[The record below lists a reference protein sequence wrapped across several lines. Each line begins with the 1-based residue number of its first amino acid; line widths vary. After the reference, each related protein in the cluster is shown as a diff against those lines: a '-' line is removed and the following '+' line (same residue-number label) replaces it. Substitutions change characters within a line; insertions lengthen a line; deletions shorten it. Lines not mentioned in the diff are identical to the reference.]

1 MGDNQDMEKE
11 ILENREK
18 KENISEELDIDVI
31 SPNLD
36 TKMSSFSRKFDNLK
50 VKYRKNP
57 KIFIAMIICLV
68 FAVFSLIGS
77 SYALLTYVAQT
88 GKVTTISAGTLAL
101 DFYNESDAITLNDA
115 LPQQDNDALSKN
127 SEYTFTLKNNG
138 SLNANYVV
146 SLNNTC
152 STSKSY
158 TINGSSVTPT
168 KCIPDQY
175 IKVGIKEEN
184 GDYKVLSKG
193 DNSFV
198 ILSGSIGANS
208 SKTYKMKIWLDY
220 STPNEY
226 NSVNNQTIVYSG
238 KLGLEYEQ
246 GKKTLDRS
254 GANAP
259 ELTDNMIPVYYDN
272 DLNQW
277 RKASTDNEKTTVT
290 YTLGDVNSDGRILT
304 IDSVLISRYVNGLSM
319 PFPVSQWFSYIADV
333 NKDGKVTQEDADLVR
348 AYAVNSNTDYPIGEK
363 QTITVDTS
371 WYNYGDKKWANA
383 VTTTATNRDTYLKG
397 DVGTIIPMD
406 DINTMWVW
414 IPRYTYTYLNTNTPE
429 EIQIKFESGTNSSG
443 TISCS
448 DAINQKDSDGNTISE
463 TCTDSTN
470 GGLKAGT
477 STYTHPAFWWD
488 KDDDSVRD
496 KDEELTGIWVG
507 KFEVSSDTTCSARD
521 GSAVGVRCNLTTIRP
536 KIIPNATSWRGAM
549 VGTFYNDIYNMR
561 ESKNQYGF
569 KTTDETHMMKNME
582 WGAVTYLSHSKYGRC
597 TDGICE
603 EITINNCDSFITGIG
618 ADTVSESFSSTTC
631 TTDANKY
638 NGSKGVLAST
648 TGNIYGIYDMSGGA
662 WEYMMG
668 NLVDSSGKMQ
678 SSSSGFSTY
687 PNKRYYDKYSYGTSN
702 TEYTR
707 GKLGDATIEMAPV
720 GNKGNWYSDWAY
732 FPNNSDSWFMRGSN
746 YNSGSGAG
754 LFYFSRNYGNAISSY
769 STRAVISNL
778 S

>member
-18 KENISEELDIDVI
+18 KDNISEELDIDVI

-68 FAVFSLIGS
+68 FAGFSLIGS

-158 TINGSSVTPT
+158 TIDGSSVTPT

-259 ELTDNMIPVYYDN
+259 ELTNNMIPVYYDESSST
-272 DLNQW
+272 W
-277 RKASTDNEKTTVT
+277 RKADNA
-290 YTLGDVNSDGRILT
+290 NSDRN
-304 IDSVLISRYVNGLSM
+304 YK
-319 PFPVSQWFSYIADV
+319 WY
-333 NKDGKVTQEDADLVR
+333 
-348 AYAVNSNTDYPIGEK
+348 DY
-363 QTITVDTS
+363 D
-371 WYNYGDKKWANA
+371 DRMWANA
-383 VTTTATNRDTYLKG
+383 VTVTETNRSKYLSASL
-397 DVGTIIPMD
+397 GTEIPMD
-406 DINTMWVW
+406 EINTMWVW

-429 EIQIKFESGTNSSG
+429 EIKIKFESDTNSSG

-448 DAINQKDSDGNTISE
+448 DVINQTDSDGNTISE

-470 GGLKAGT
+470 GSLKAGT

-488 KDDDSVRD
+488 KNDNSVRESG
-496 KDEELTGIWVG
+496 EELRGIWVG
-507 KFEVSSDTTCSARD
+507 KFEIGTGQIIKPNVESS
-521 GSAVGVRCNLTTIRP
+521 
-536 KIIPNATSWRGAM
+536 RGQYLSI
-549 VGTFYNDIYNMR
+549 FYERIYNMR
-561 ESKNQYGF
+561 ESENNFGF

-582 WGAVTYLSHSKYGRC
+582 WGAVAYLSHSKYGRC
-597 TDGICE
+597 TDGTCTE
-603 EITINNCDSFITGIG
+603 VTINNCSSNITGIG
-618 ADTVSESFSSTTC
+618 ADAVGASSSSTSC

-638 NGSKGVLAST
+638 NGEKGILAST
-648 TGNIYGIYDMSGGA
+648 TGNIYGIYDMSGGVA
-662 WEYMMG
+662 EYMMG
-668 NLVDSSGKMQ
+668 NLVDSSGEMQ
-678 SSSSGFSTY
+678 PSSSGFVTIVGDY
-687 PNKRYYDKYSYGTSN
+687 PNKRYYDKYSYGEST

-707 GKLGDATIEMAPV
+707 GKLGDATREMAPT
-720 GNKGNWYSDWAY
+720 GTNGNWYSDWAS
-732 FPNNSDSWFMRGSN
+732 FPYSGLSWFSRG
-746 YNSGSGAG
+746 GSYSVGSAAG
-754 LFYFSRNYGNAISSY
+754 LFNFSETFGKMGEGY

>member
-259 ELTDNMIPVYYDN
+259 ELTDNMIPVYYDETSSSWKKADSSNN
-272 DLNQW
+272 D
-277 RKASTDNEKTTVT
+277 EK
-290 YTLGDVNSDGRILT
+290 YRWYDYN
-304 IDSVLISRYVNGLSM
+304 
-319 PFPVSQWFSYIADV
+319 
-333 NKDGKVTQEDADLVR
+333 NKV
-348 AYAVNSNTDYPIGEK
+348 
-363 QTITVDTS
+363 
-371 WYNYGDKKWANA
+371 WANA
-383 VTTTATNRDTYLKG
+383 VTVTSTNRSTYLKASA
-397 DVGTIIPMD
+397 GTEIPMD

-429 EIQIKFESGTNSSG
+429 EIKIKFEKGTNSSG
-443 TISCS
+443 TIKCTDNVTGTS
-448 DAINQKDSDGNTISE
+448 TTSE

-470 GGLKAGT
+470 NGLIAGT
-477 STYTHPAFWWD
+477 STYTHPAFTFGD
-488 KDDDSVRD
+488 K
-496 KDEELTGIWVG
+496 KLTGFWVG
-507 KFEVSSDTTCSARD
+507 KFELTGSISDITVKPDLQSIREQTVSAFET
-521 GSAVGVRCNLTTIRP
+521 NI
-536 KIIPNATSWRGAM
+536 M
-549 VGTFYNDIYNMR
+549 NM
-561 ESKNQYGF
+561 KNSGNKYGF
-569 KTTDETHMMKNME
+569 TTNDDTHMIKNME
-582 WGAVTYLSHSKYGRC
+582 WGAVTYLSHSKYG
-597 TDGICE
+597 
-603 EITINNCDSFITGIG
+603 INKEVALNSNSSYKTGCG
-618 ADTVSESFSSTTC
+618 PQSEGSPQSGSTC
-631 TTDANKY
+631 NSYNTTL
-638 NGSKGVLAST
+638 GQLAST
-648 TGNIYGIYDMSGGA
+648 TGNIYGVYDMSGGS
-662 WEYMMG
+662 WEYVMG
-668 NLVDSSGKMQ
+668 NLVNSSGEMY
-678 SSSSGFSTY
+678 SSSSGYGTY
-687 PNKRYYDKYSYGTSN
+687 PESKYYDKYSYGEDI

-707 GKLGDATIEMAPV
+707 GKLGDATKEMAPT
-720 GNKGNWYSDWAY
+720 GTNGNWYKDYAY
-732 FPNNSDSWFMRGSN
+732 FPYSSYSWFWRGGGYN
-746 YNSGSGAG
+746 YGSDAG
-754 LFYFSRNYGNAISSY
+754 LFGFSSDYGSSY
-769 STRAVISNL
+769 SDVSSRSVLGFVGAL
-778 S
+778 

>member
-68 FAVFSLIGS
+68 FAGFSLIGS

-363 QTITVDTS
+363 QTVTVDTS
-371 WYNYGDKKWANA
+371 WYNYGEKKWANA

-429 EIQIKFESGTNSSG
+429 EMKIKFESGTNSSG

-448 DAINQKDSDGNTISE
+448 DTATGTSSTSE
-463 TCTDSTN
+463 ECTDTTN
-470 GGLKAGT
+470 GSLKAGT
-477 STYTHPAFWWD
+477 SSYTHPAFWWD
-488 KDDDSVRD
+488 KDDDSVRETG
-496 KDEELTGIWVG
+496 EELTGIWVG
-507 KFEVSSDTTCSARD
+507 KFEIGTGQIIKPNVESS
-521 GSAVGVRCNLTTIRP
+521 
-536 KIIPNATSWRGAM
+536 RGQYLSM
-549 VGTFYNDIYNMR
+549 FYERIYNMR
-561 ESKNQYGF
+561 ESENNFGF

-582 WGAVTYLSHSKYGRC
+582 WGAVAYLSHSKYGRC
-597 TDGICE
+597 TDGTCTE
-603 EITINNCDSFITGIG
+603 VTINNCNSYITGIG
-618 ADTVSESFSSTTC
+618 ADAVGASSSSTSC

-638 NGSKGVLAST
+638 NGEKGVLAST

-662 WEYMMG
+662 AEYLMG
-668 NLVDSSGKMQ
+668 NLVDSSGEMQ
-678 SSSSGFSTY
+678 ASNSGFTQVTVNY
-687 PNKRYYDKYSYGTSN
+687 PNKRYYDKYSYGTSE

-707 GKLGDATIEMAPV
+707 GKLGDATKEMAPT
-720 GNKGNWYSDWAY
+720 GTNGNWYSDWAR
-732 FPNNSDSWFMRGSN
+732 FPYSGPSWFSRGGSYSVGSN
-746 YNSGSGAG
+746 AG
-754 LFYFSRNYGNAISSY
+754 LFNFSGTFGKMGEGY